1 MGHDHRPQQG
11 LHHESLSSQ
20 LISAFS
26 TIDVD
31 EVYALSAAENVSQYK
46 YAIAVRDPRIHLPDW
61 LAKSARVA
69 ALGKNI
75 MLTDLQA
82 WKPETTF
89 DMMSNS
95 QLFSVMGEQGIA
107 MLSSPDLMLSGTF
120 SRATDIEQVPAWRDG
135 ARRQELQRRMVGV
148 AAKMYFEYGFAES
161 TKPLFASAATWVA
174 FTRLLNFLE
183 VLAPVHSFHRANS
196 QEEQNGG
203 AKRRMRSNN
212 EFGAGDVSSS
222 ICDFGSMTV
231 QEKKS
236 LASKLSKVSDDCT
249 MAIDVQTGAQSRP
262 LCKEPTDGWQADVVA
277 RRYQWKR
284 INSNPAK
291 LDNTGKTRE
300 LRLATLGVFICCY
313 KLM

>member
-1 MGHDHRPQQG
+1 MRRRWRNLLRRCNPRVCHRYLGLPCDMGHDHRPQQG

-95 QLFSVMGEQGIA
+95 QLFCDFWRKRYRDV
-107 MLSSPDLMLSGTF
+107 DV
-120 SRATDIEQVPAWRDG
+120 SRLVAQRRIQSRDG
-135 ARRQELQRRMVGV
+135 
-148 AAKMYFEYGFAES
+148 
-161 TKPLFASAATWVA
+161 
-174 FTRLLNFLE
+174 
-183 VLAPVHSFHRANS
+183 H
-196 QEEQNGG
+196 
-203 AKRRMRSNN
+203 
-212 EFGAGDVSSS
+212 
-222 ICDFGSMTV
+222 
-231 QEKKS
+231 
-236 LASKLSKVSDDCT
+236 
-249 MAIDVQTGAQSRP
+249 
-262 LCKEPTDGWQADVVA
+262 
-277 RRYQWKR
+277 
-284 INSNPAK
+284 
-291 LDNTGKTRE
+291 
-300 LRLATLGVFICCY
+300 
-313 KLM
+313 

>member
-120 SRATDIEQVPAWRDG
+120 SRATDIKQVPAWRDG

-148 AAKMYFEYGFAES
+148 AAKRYVEYGFAES
-161 TKPLFASAATWVA
+161 TKPLFASAA
-174 FTRLLNFLE
+174 
-183 VLAPVHSFHRANS
+183 PVHSFHRANS
-196 QEEQNGG
+196 QEEQNRG

-262 LCKEPTDGWQADVVA
+262 LCKEPTDGWQPDVVA

-284 INSNPAK
+284 INSNP
-291 LDNTGKTRE
+291 GKVRQHRQNARTQACDSRRFH
-300 LRLATLGVFICCY
+300 LLL
-313 KLM
+313 